1 MLKIFRV
8 KNYMSFRENSIID
21 FRATSYK
28 QHLTH
33 IHDLN
38 NGEKLLKTIAIYGPN
53 ASGKS
58 NLISAMYNF
67 RAYILNSMFDINYD
81 MDEDGEV
88 KKKKLYF
95 EPFLLNTNK
104 DTTEFE
110 IVFIFKGKEYQYGFE
125 YEWGEDR
132 ATTGIISEWYYVD
145 RKQVFD
151 RINGEVVFGKD
162 FEKKLKSFNKVPKR
176 KLYLGVLDYFLGED
190 KDSPV
195 VDFLTYLRKDFNV
208 FSQIQ
213 LESSVKGIAA
223 SFGLKKK
230 VVEDKD
236 YLKKVESIV
245 KSIDV
250 GITGLKIEREKVIDP
265 ETKEQVI
272 KSRLKTIHSVY
283 DENMNK
289 IGEEIFPLRKES
301 LGTLNFLSY
310 IQAIIEIIDEGGI
323 FVVDEMSARL
333 HPLLTKLIIDMFQ
346 SDINKKA
353 QLLFTTHDISLLNNK
368 QFRRDEIVFVD
379 KNEKGESEA
388 FALSSK
394 KVREDATFYKDY
406 LQGKYGA
413 IPVFKKEDFKW
424 GD

>member
-8 KNYMSFRENSIID
+8 KNYMSFREDSIID

-33 IHDLN
+33 IHGLN

-67 RAYILNSMFDINYD
+67 RAYILNSMFDIDND

-162 FEKKLKSFNKVPKR
+162 FEKQLKSFNKVPKR

-195 VDFLTYLRKDFNV
+195 VDFLTYMRKDFNV

-323 FVVDEMSARL
+323 FVVDEISARL
-333 HPLLTKLIIDMFQ
+333 HPLLMKLIIDMFQ

-379 KNEKGESEA
+379 KNEKGESEV